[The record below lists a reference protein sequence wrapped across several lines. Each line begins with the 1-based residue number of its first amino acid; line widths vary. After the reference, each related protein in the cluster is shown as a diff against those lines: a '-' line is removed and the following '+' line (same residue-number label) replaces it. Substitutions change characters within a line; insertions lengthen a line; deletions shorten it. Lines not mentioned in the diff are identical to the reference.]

1 MALLHLL
8 GVAALLHVASAA
20 TRSPAPSRALMATS
34 TDKSVSVA
42 IDLETGDITAL
53 KSRGTLHAIVGS
65 VTLQGTIP
73 LEVSAKAVGDG
84 AVLVTKIVCIPA
96 SDVPCSSKQV
106 QLTSLFTPRATS
118 VGWTLN
124 ISSPVYSDSVPLWTA
139 PVVTNITFVNS
150 GDKQFWAPWSRGESK
165 DPLLPSDGGFS
176 WWDGEYLLGAQV
188 ARGPDHVI
196 HEMATVLDPTHDVG
210 VSFIPSP
217 ANPPAHP
224 TWLNI
229 SGAGMDC
236 RTASACSAPGWF
248 AVSRHHLRFGD
259 GAAPHVFDTDIVAH
273 EACWRAALG
282 WSAQAHAEYWEPVSP
297 VMKEIEG
304 LGSYSSYLGDLTD
317 PKYKEMGYA
326 LNWDLSGRFFPYAG
340 QFLPC
345 VFFLVLVFGLLQSS
359 CSAAAA
365 SASTSA
371 AAAAAALLTLVLH
384 CNH

>member
-1 MALLHLL
+1 MILLHML
-8 GVAALLHVASAA
+8 GVAALNVASAA
-20 TRSPAPSRALMATS
+20 TRPAARALVATS
-34 TDKSVSVA
+34 IDKSVSVGVDA
-42 IDLETGDITAL
+42 ETGDITSVKL
-53 KSRGTLHAIVGS
+53 RGTRHAVVGT

-73 LEVSAKAVGDG
+73 LDVAAKAVGENG
-84 AVLVTKIVCIPA
+84 ESVLVTKTVCIPA
-96 SDVPCSSKQV
+96 ADVPCSSKQV
-106 QLTSLFTPRATS
+106 LVTSLFTPRATS

-124 ISSPVYSDSVPLWTA
+124 ISSPVYPTDPTPLWTA
-139 PVVTNITFVNS
+139 PVVTNITFADS

-176 WWDGEYLLGAQV
+176 WWKGEYLLGAQV
-188 ARGPDHVI
+188 APAPDHVI

-229 SGAGMDC
+229 SGGGLDC
-236 RTASACSAPGWF
+236 HTAHTCSVPGWF

-259 GAAPHVFDTDIVAH
+259 GARPHIFDTDIVAH

-282 WSAQAHAEYWEPVSP
+282 WSVQEHAEYWEPVSP

-304 LGSYSSYLGDLTD
+304 LGSYSSYLGDLED

-340 QFLPC
+340 QFLPYARATATAA
-345 VFFLVLVFGLLQSS
+345 V
-359 CSAAAA
+359 AAAVL
-365 SASTSA
+365 
-371 AAAAAALLTLVLH
+371 ALLSLMPLFPN
-384 CNH
+384 CFWYDMILLRCDR